1 MSRRGRS
8 KSRGRQQQQ
17 QEQEKEWDPPS
28 TVEASSVD
36 ELSKPGSGFF
46 VFRVVHF
53 LVLYV
58 VGGTAATAW
67 WHYHAR
73 HSAISVIHLLINFF
87 VVINVVVSVW

>member
-17 QEQEKEWDPPS
+17 KEEEWDPPS
-28 TVEASSVD
+28 AVEASSAD
-36 ELSKPGSGFF
+36 ELTSPGSGFF

-53 LVLYV
+53 LALYV

-67 WHYHAR
+67 WHYHTR
-73 HSAISVIHLLINFF
+73 HSAISVMHLLINFF